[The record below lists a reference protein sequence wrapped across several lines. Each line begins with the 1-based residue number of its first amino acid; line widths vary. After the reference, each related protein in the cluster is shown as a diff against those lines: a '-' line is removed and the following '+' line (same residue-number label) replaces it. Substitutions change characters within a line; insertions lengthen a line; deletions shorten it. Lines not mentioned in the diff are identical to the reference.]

1 LTGFRAARGGARVAC
16 LAACILAWPNL
27 QDGSKSETRPAATE
41 GEEIVLGMST
51 ALTGPASDLGVR
63 MLDGVRAALD
73 EVGRNGGIRGRKVRV
88 IALDDGYEPERTGP
102 NVRRLIDDYHVVAL
116 VGDVGT
122 PTAVAALP
130 IASATGTPF
139 FGAVTGAGLLR
150 KSPPDHNVVNYRASY
165 AEETRAMIDGL
176 VDKVGLPCTEI
187 AFFTQ
192 RDAYG
197 DAGFSGGL
205 VALKAH
211 GLQSE
216 KTVLHAR
223 YERNTLA
230 VETAVAE
237 MLLTEPRP
245 RAVVMIGTYAPC
257 AAFIKLARSNG
268 LDALFLNVSFVGS
281 HSLLRELGEAGEGVI
296 ITQVVP
302 HFDDDLPIVAEYR
315 AALGAHDAGKA
326 LGFASL
332 EGYISTRI
340 LCRAL
345 ARIDGRPDR
354 ESVIGALEGLGT
366 FDIGLGEPLRLSSD
380 EHQACHRVWP
390 TIVRGGNIVPLDW
403 STLKRSP

>member
-1 LTGFRAARGGARVAC
+1 LTGSRAARGGARAAC
-16 LAACILAWPNL
+16 LTACILAWPHF
-27 QDGSKSETRPAATE
+27 QAGSKSEASPPVAPA
-41 GEEIVLGMST
+41 EEIVLGMST
-51 ALTGPASDLGVR
+51 ALTGPASDLGTR

-73 EVGRNGGIRGRKVRV
+73 EIGKSGGIHGRTVRV

-102 NVRRLIDDYHVVAL
+102 NVRRLIDDHHVIAL

-139 FGAVTGAGLLR
+139 YGAVTGAGLLR
-150 KSPPDHNVVNYRASY
+150 KNPPDHNVVNYRASY

-176 VDKVGLPCTEI
+176 VEKVGIPCAEI

-197 DAGFSGGL
+197 DAGFAGGL
-205 VALKAH
+205 AAMKAH
-211 GLQSE
+211 GLASE
-216 KTVLHAR
+216 KAIVHGR
-223 YERNTLA
+223 YERNTVA

-237 MLLTEPRP
+237 MLLAEPRP

-268 LDALFLNVSFVGS
+268 LEALFLNVSFVGS
-281 HSLLRELGEAGEGVI
+281 HSLLRELGDRGEGVI

-302 HFDDDLPIVAEYR
+302 HFDDELPIVAEYR
-315 AALGAHDAGKA
+315 AAFGALYPGQA

-345 ARIDGRPDR
+345 ARIDGKPDR
-354 ESVIGALEGLGT
+354 ASVILALEGLGT
-366 FDIGLGEPLRLSSD
+366 FDIGLGEPLRLSAD

-390 TIVRGGNIVPLDW
+390 TIVRGGTIVPLDW
-403 STLKRSP
+403 TTLKRSP